1 MKFIVAFLLLLGL
14 SLLAVLP
21 AEAKSFCR
29 SSGDRSICIL
39 SIKRSAKNHW
49 EYRAAVSVDGVA
61 RPIEA
66 YNCRDRL
73 RIRQDGKAVRF
84 EAQGPGELICN
95 MFMMRYRPSEAIAL
109 QWKHISEDFRYIHF
123 V

>member
-21 AEAKSFCR
+21 VEAKSFCR
-29 SSGDRSICIL
+29 PSGARSICIL

-49 EYRAAVSVDGVA
+49 GYRAVVSVDGVA
-61 RPIEA
+61 RPLEV

-73 RIRQDGKAVRF
+73 RVRQDGKVVRF
-84 EAQGPGELICN
+84 EPQGPGELICN
-95 MFMMRYRPSEAIAL
+95 L
-109 QWKHISEDFRYIHF
+109 TH
-123 V
+123 